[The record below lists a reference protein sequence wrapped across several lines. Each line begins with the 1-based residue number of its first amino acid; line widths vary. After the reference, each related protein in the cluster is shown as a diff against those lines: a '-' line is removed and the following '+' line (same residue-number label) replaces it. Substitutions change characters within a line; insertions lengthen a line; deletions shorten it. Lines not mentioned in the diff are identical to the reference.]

1 MFKVNLIFI
10 FLISVFLFSC
20 SKKVV
25 EKPIIL
31 EKDIELQMTEAY
43 EEGLKEL
50 KRGDALYAAKKF
62 NEAEILFPQS
72 SYAPKAALMAAYS
85 YYSQNYYGDSIAELE
100 RFIRI
105 YPNHYN
111 ISYAE
116 YLLGLCFYEQI
127 VDETK
132 DLQSIANAKKI
143 FQNVI
148 KRYPQT
154 DFAIDAE
161 FKLDL
166 INDVM
171 AAKEIYIGRYYVD
184 KKKWISAINRFR
196 TVIDD
201 YDTTIYVEEALYR
214 LVEIY
219 YIIGLDEEAKK
230 YASLLGYNYNSS
242 EWYERSY
249 SIFDKNY
256 AKNKERN
263 IKDKKNKAGSILK
276 KFKSLFK

>member
-1 MFKVNLIFI
+1 MISRNYFYF
-10 FLISVFLFSC
+10 FLIILFCFSC
-20 SKKVV
+20 SKKEI
-25 EKPIIL
+25 EKSTINEVNL
-31 EKDIELQMTEAY
+31 ESQMIEAY
-43 EEGLKEL
+43 EEGLKQL
-50 KRGDALYAAKKF
+50 KNGDIIFAAKKF

-72 SYAPKAALMAAYS
+72 NYAPKAALMAAYS
-85 YYSQNYYGDSIAELE
+85 YYSQNYYGDSVAELE
-100 RFIRI
+100 RFLRI

-116 YLLGLCFYEQI
+116 YLLGLCYYEQI

-166 INDVM
+166 INDIM

-196 TVIDD
+196 VVVDD
-201 YDTTIYVEEALYR
+201 YDTTIYVEEAIHR

-219 YIIGLDEEAKK
+219 YTIGIESEAKK
-230 YASLLGYNYNSS
+230 YANLLGYNYQSS
-242 EWYERSY
+242 EWYEKSF
-249 SIFDKNY
+249 SVF
-256 AKNKERN
+256 NKKYKKDI
-263 IKDKKNKAGSILK
+263 IKDIKKENNSILE
-276 KFKSLFK
+276 KFKSLFS